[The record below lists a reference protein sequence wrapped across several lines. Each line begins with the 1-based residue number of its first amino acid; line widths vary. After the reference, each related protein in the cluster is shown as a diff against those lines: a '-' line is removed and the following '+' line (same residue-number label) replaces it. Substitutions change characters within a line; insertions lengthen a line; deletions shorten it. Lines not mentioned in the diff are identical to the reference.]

1 MRGEALMMID
11 RSIKS
16 SRPQRARSI
25 RARVVATA
33 WIAAWLSVSCHG
45 ESDSSDAALPPGHF
59 TVADSE
65 RPWSRPLPPQLTPP
79 PDPAS
84 TRPAMHTPINN
95 ARR

>member
-1 MRGEALMMID
+1 MID
-11 RSIKS
+11 PSIKF
-16 SRPQRARSI
+16 SRPRSARSM

-33 WIAAWLSVSCHG
+33 WLAAWLSVSCHG
-45 ESDSSDAALPPGHF
+45 EPDSPDALPPGHF

-65 RPWSRPLPPQLTPP
+65 RPWQRPLPPRLTPP